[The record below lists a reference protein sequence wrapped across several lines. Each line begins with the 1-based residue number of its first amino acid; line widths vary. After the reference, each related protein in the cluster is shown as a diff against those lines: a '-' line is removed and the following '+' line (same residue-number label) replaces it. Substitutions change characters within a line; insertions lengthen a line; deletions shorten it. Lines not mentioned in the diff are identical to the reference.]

1 MPVKLANNAF
11 GTLTAGISS
20 TQTTLTLNSAEGAR
34 FPALVA
40 GEYFYATLIDT
51 SNNLEIV
58 KVTARSAD
66 TMVVVRG
73 QDGSTARA
81 FSANDRFEL
90 RPVAALFNEYAKK
103 TGDTIAGDL
112 TVTGNISTSGDN
124 INIANNNTPVTASA
138 PGVKGDIRWDTSYI
152 YVCVATNTWKRS
164 LLSTW

>member
-1 MPVKLANNAF
+1 MPVKLTNNAY
-11 GTLTAGISS
+11 GTLTASISS
-20 TQTTLTLNSAEGAR
+20 VQTTITLNSAEGAR
-34 FPALVA
+34 FPSLTA

-66 TMVVVRG
+66 TLVVVRG

-90 RPVAALFNEYAKK
+90 RPVAALFAEYVKK
-103 TGDTIAGDL
+103 TGDTVSGDL
-112 TVTGNISTSGDN
+112 VVTGNVSTSGNN
-124 INIANNNTPVTASA
+124 INIANNNTPSSASA
-138 PGVKGDIRWDTSYI
+138 PGTKGDIRWDTSYI

-164 LLSTW
+164 SLSTW